1 MKLRTYGERALFT
14 RPETLAEPCSYPA
27 ITPTA
32 IKGLLESIFWK
43 PEMRYKIKSVM
54 VLKPIQFRT
63 TMINS
68 VKSKV
73 TTAHLKTGFVASKHR
88 TQRNYTY
95 LVDVDYVIDFDVE
108 LNAHADM
115 GVWKYTDQITRRID
129 KGQCFRQPFFGVK
142 EHVAYFE
149 WATGAETPHESLK
162 YLQIDMGYV
171 PLEIDHTD
179 NKHRDLIHAI
189 INGGIIDYAATH

>member
-32 IKGLLESIFWK
+32 IKGLLENIFWK
-43 PEMRYKIKSVM
+43 PEMRYKVKSVM

-68 VKSKV
+68 IKEKV
-73 TTAHLKTGFVASKHR
+73 TDAHLKTGFVASEHR

-95 LVDVDYVIDFDVE
+95 LVDVEYIIDFDVE
-108 LNAHADM
+108 TKAHADAPLS
-115 GVWKYTDQITRRID
+115 KYIDQITCRID

-149 WATGAETPHESLK
+149 WATGEETPHESLK
-162 YLQIDMGYV
+162 YLQIDMGYM
-171 PLEIDHTD
+171 PLEIDRTD
-179 NKHRDLIHAI
+179 NKHRDLIHAV
-189 INGGIIDYAATH
+189 INGGVIDYATTY